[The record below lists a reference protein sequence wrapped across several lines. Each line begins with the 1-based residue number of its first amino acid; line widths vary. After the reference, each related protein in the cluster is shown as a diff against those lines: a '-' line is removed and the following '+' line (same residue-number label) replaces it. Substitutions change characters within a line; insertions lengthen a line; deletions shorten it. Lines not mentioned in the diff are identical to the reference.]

1 MFKRTQNLLK
11 QYQKPIPFHM
21 PILPDN
27 DGYYDKECPN
37 PECLSKFKVNAE
49 DWKNLFSDDEVH
61 CPFCG
66 YVSLANTWWT
76 TEQVEEAKRQAIE
89 QVRAQIGQALQA
101 DVRAFNHSQPK
112 NSLVK
117 FSMKFKGNT
126 RFVCL
131 PAQALEEMTQKI
143 QCDNCGARYE
153 VIGSA
158 FYCPCCG
165 YNSAELTFRNTIEKV
180 RGKIKNLEMIRQA
193 IEPISKDEAARTCTS
208 LLESSIPDLVVAFQR
223 LCECVYPQLAPAKPL
238 KKNVFQRLADGSDLW
253 KELVGK
259 GYSDWITEEQYS
271 KLKKCFQQR
280 HLLQHQDGIIDQEY
294 ITKSGDTLYTMGQHL
309 IVKTTDVDEYADI
322 VEKLGN
328 EILNLLH
335 TKKMEKE

>member
-66 YVSLANTWWT
+66 YVSPANTWWT

-143 QCDNCGARYE
+143 QCDNC
-153 VIGSA
+153 
-158 FYCPCCG
+158 
-165 YNSAELTFRNTIEKV
+165 AELTFRNTIEKV